1 MNFLR
6 QLIDLITQTINLI
19 TRPFRMVADLMRRVA
34 LGPRSVLGLSLP
46 ARLALILA
54 ICLLLMFLVIGYGL
68 GLNPEEISRREWWNS
83 VAGVAVL
90 VIVIPVVFYFALR
103 LWLEGELS
111 AFPEIDHA
119 WRAGM
124 AELRRQGLDLTQIPV
139 FLIIGSQGEE
149 QERGFFQASRWSLNV
164 KDAPEGLAPLH
175 WYANPEAIFLVCTDV
190 GCLSKLSRDGIRK
203 IEDANANVAP
213 LAGAAAGRAS
223 LRETLA
229 PSSLQQSAEVS
240 DLTLSLPAQT
250 YRPSDL
256 QETMMP
262 NLRETAAPTAP
273 GRSPRQGER
282 FGLTEEED
290 AEQQRRLDYVCQLL
304 QRARAPICPLN
315 GLLTILPYQ
324 VIMWEGGG
332 EVAAE
337 RALRAD
343 LATIRQSLQ
352 LRCPVTAL
360 VCGMERES
368 GFRELVRRVGL
379 ERARD
384 QRFGKGYELESP
396 PLSEQLCA
404 VNAHACGAF
413 EDWVYALFR
422 ERDALGQPGNT
433 KLYAL
438 LCKVRNQLQERMVRI
453 MECYV
458 GQPEDEP
465 LLFGGCYFAG
475 AGEREDTQ
483 AFVRSVLAKMLKQQ
497 GDLQWAEAALAQ
509 DRIYQKLAFAGFAAD
524 GVLAVAILVLFV
536 LLLRG

>member
-1 MNFLR
+1 MA
-6 QLIDLITQTINLI
+6 
-19 TRPFRMVADLMRRVA
+19 MDLMRRLA
-34 LGPRSVLGLSLP
+34 IGPRSVLGLSLP
-46 ARLALILA
+46 ARLAMFLGL
-54 ICLLLMFLVIGYGL
+54 CLLITVVVVYFGLRLNERDIAVHQWWGGLVIIG
-68 GLNPEEISRREWWNS
+68 
-83 VAGVAVL
+83 VL
-90 VIVIPVVFYFALR
+90 VILIPVVFYYTLR

-119 WRAGM
+119 WRAGL
-124 AELRRQGLDLTQIPV
+124 AELRRQGLDIAQIPV
-139 FLIIGSQGEE
+139 FLVVGSQGEE
-149 QERGFFQASRWSLNV
+149 QEQGFFQASRWTLNV
-164 KDAPEGLAPLH
+164 KNVPEGLQPLH

-223 LRETLA
+223 VRDTLA

-240 DLTLSLPAQT
+240 DLALSLPARSFQ
-250 YRPSDL
+250 PADL
-256 QETMMP
+256 QGTMMP
-262 NLRETAAPTAP
+262 SLRETAAPAAS
-273 GRSPRQGER
+273 GRTQRAGER
-282 FGLTEEED
+282 IGLTEDEE
-290 AEQQRRLDYVCQLL
+290 AEQRRRLGYVCQLL
-304 QRARAPICPLN
+304 QRARAPICAIN

-324 VIMWEGGG
+324 VIMWDGAGD
-332 EVAAE
+332 VAAE
-337 RALRAD
+337 RALRTD
-343 LATIRQSLQ
+343 LATIRQALN

-438 LCKVRNQLQERMVRI
+438 LCKVRNQLQERMVKI
-453 MECYV
+453 LECYV
-458 GQPEDEP
+458 GQAEDEP
-465 LLFGGCYFAG
+465 FFFGGCYFAG

-483 AFVRSVLAKMLKQQ
+483 AFVRSVLSKMLKQQ
-497 GDLQWAEAALAQ
+497 GDLQWADAALDE
-509 DRIYQKLAFAGFAAD
+509 DRFYQKLAFLGFAAD
-524 GVLAVAILVLFV
+524 GVLAVAILVLLV
-536 LLLRG
+536 LLLRR

>member
-1 MNFLR
+1 MNY
-6 QLIDLITQTINLI
+6 ITQIFYLI
-19 TRPFRMVADLMRRVA
+19 MRPVRMVGDLMRRFA
-34 LGPRSVLGLSLP
+34 IGPRSVLGLSLA
-46 ARLALILA
+46 ARLALFLGL
-54 ICLLLMFLVIGYGL
+54 CLLLTVLAVGFGLRINRADWDPQQWLAGIFVIALLVIL
-68 GLNPEEISRREWWNS
+68 
-83 VAGVAVL
+83 
-90 VIVIPVVFYFALR
+90 IPVVFYFTLR

-111 AFPEIDHA
+111 AFQEIDHA
-119 WRAGM
+119 WRAGL
-124 AELRRQGLDLTQIPV
+124 AELRRQGLDLGQIPV
-139 FLIIGSQGEE
+139 FLVVGSQGEE

-164 KDAPEGLAPLH
+164 KDVPEGLQPLH
-175 WYANPEAIFLVCTDV
+175 WYANPEAIFVVCTDV

-213 LAGAAAGRAS
+213 LAGAAAGKAS
-223 LRETLA
+223 IRDTLA
-229 PSSLQQSAEVS
+229 PASLQQSAEVP
-240 DLTLSLPAQT
+240 DLRMSAPAAAFN
-250 YRPSDL
+250 PADL
-256 QETMMP
+256 QGTMMP
-262 NLRETAAPTAP
+262 SLRETAAPSAS
-273 GRSPRQGER
+273 GRPQRQSER
-282 FGLTEEED
+282 IGLTEDEE
-290 AEQQRRLDYVCQLL
+290 AEQRRRLAYVCQLL
-304 QRARAPICPLN
+304 HRARSPICPIN

-324 VIMWEGGG
+324 VIMWEGSGD
-332 EVAAE
+332 VAAE

-343 LATIRQSLQ
+343 LATIRESLN

-422 ERDALGQPGNT
+422 ERDALGQAGNT

-438 LCKVRNQLQERMVRI
+438 LCKVRNQLQERMVKI
-453 MECYV
+453 LECYV

-465 LLFGGCYFAG
+465 FFFGGCYFAG

-497 GDLQWAEAALAQ
+497 GDLQWADAALHQ
-509 DRIYQKLAFAGFAAD
+509 DRFYQKLAFLGFAAD
-524 GVLAVAILVLFV
+524 GALAIAILVLLV
-536 LLLRG
+536 LLLRR